1 MRTFMLATCLALGAV
16 PSLCAQRIATS
27 PFPSIS
33 NGPAMGDA
41 RAPGRRGVD
50 QEQRSDRVGTGWLIG
65 GGLLAGATGGVAVMY
80 TGAMLTA
87 NDCEDCAIVGAVY
100 GLVAGVS
107 SGIPLGVHF
116 SNGGRGKLLPSLLAS
131 LAIGGA
137 GFGLAMAADEPAVML
152 AVPVLQ
158 LASAIGIER
167 STGRE
172 GY

>member
-1 MRTFMLATCLALGAV
+1 MRTFILATFLALGAV
-16 PSLCAQRIATS
+16 PSLCAQRIAAS

-33 NGPAMGDA
+33 DA
-41 RAPGRRGVD
+41 TAPGTGGVT
-50 QEQRSDRVGTGWLIG
+50 QEQRSDQVGRGWLIG
-65 GGLLAGATGGVAVMY
+65 GGLLAGAAGGVAVMY

-87 NDCEDCAIVGAVY
+87 NECEDCAIVGAVY

-107 SGIPLGVHF
+107 SGIPVGVHF

-137 GFGLAMAADEPAVML
+137 GLGLAIAADEPAVML

-158 LASAIGIER
+158 LASAIAIER
-167 STGRE
+167 NTGRE
-172 GY
+172 GYQRPI

>member
-1 MRTFMLATCLALGAV
+1 MRTLILATCLTLGAV
-16 PSLCAQRIATS
+16 PSLCAQRIAAS

-33 NGPAMGDA
+33 EATVPGG
-41 RAPGRRGVD
+41 RAVNQGERG
-50 QEQRSDRVGTGWLIG
+50 DRVGTGWLIG

-87 NDCEDCAIVGAVY
+87 NECEDCAIVGAVY

-107 SGIPLGVHF
+107 SGIPVGVHF

-137 GFGLAMAADEPAVML
+137 GLGLAIAADQPAVML

-158 LASAIGIER
+158 LASAIAIER
-167 STGRE
+167 KTGRE
-172 GY
+172 GYERPI

>member
-1 MRTFMLATCLALGAV
+1 MRTFILATFLALGAV

-33 NGPAMGDA
+33 DA
-41 RAPGRRGVD
+41 TALGRRGVT
-50 QEQRSDRVGTGWLIG
+50 QKQPRGQAGTGWLIG
-65 GGLLAGATGGVAVMY
+65 GGLLAGAAGGVAVMY

-107 SGIPLGVHF
+107 SGIPVGVHF
-116 SNGGRGKLLPSLLAS
+116 SNGGRGKLLHSLLAS

-137 GFGLAMAADEPAVML
+137 GLGLAIATDEPAVMI

-158 LASAIGIER
+158 LASAIAIER
-167 STGRE
+167 NTGRE
-172 GY
+172 GYQRPI